1 MFSKIYSS
9 GIFGF
14 NAFIAN
20 VEADISGG
28 LPTFDIVGLPDTAV
42 KESRNRVRSA
52 IKNCGFT
59 FPVSRIT
66 INLAPAGIQKEGP
79 LYDLPI
85 LIAIL
90 KASDQLKK
98 NLDDSVF
105 VGEISLNGDIQKVN
119 GLLAMAIEA
128 ANRGFRRFFVPKDNA
143 AEASVVKNI
152 EIIPVENV
160 YQVLG
165 YINGNFD
172 ITPAN
177 ELKFDVPEVMC
188 ADFSDV
194 HGQGIPKRAMEIA
207 AAGNHNILLIGP
219 PGSGKSMLAKRLP
232 SILPDMT
239 FEESIETTKLHS
251 IAGCLPKNI
260 PLITNRP
267 FRNPHHTVSAA
278 SISGGGRIPKPGE
291 VSLAHN
297 GVLFLDEFPEFQR
310 STIESLRQPIE
321 DGNVTISRVAGTLT
335 YPCNFMLVAA
345 MNPCPCGYFG
355 HPVKECICNQNS
367 VRKYLNKISGP
378 LLDRIDIHIE
388 IGPVA
393 FNDLDTQNK
402 EEKSYSIKERV
413 NKARKIQLERYKHL
427 GISSNSQL
435 TTDMLNQYCV
445 LTEDAKFIFKAAFD
459 RLGLSARAYD
469 RILKVSRTIAD
480 LDGSENI
487 DLQHISE
494 ALQYRSLDRKYWSM

>member
-14 NAFIAN
+14 NAYIAN
-20 VEADISGG
+20 VEADVSGG

-66 INLAPAGIQKEGP
+66 VNLAPAGIQKEGP
-79 LYDLPI
+79 IYDLPI

-128 ANRGFRRFFVPKDNA
+128 SNRGFRKFFVPKENA
-143 AEASVVKNI
+143 AEASVVKGI
-152 EIIPVENV
+152 EIIPVDNV

-165 YINGNFD
+165 YLNGN
-172 ITPAN
+172 IEIEPAN
-177 ELKFDVPEVMC
+177 TLTFETQSIAC
-188 ADFSDV
+188 ADFCDV
-194 HGQGIPKRAMEIA
+194 RGQDIPKRALEIA

-251 IAGCLPKNI
+251 IAGCLPKNL

-267 FRNPHHTVSAA
+267 FRSPHHSVSAA

-321 DGNVTISRVAGTLT
+321 DGTITISRVAGTLS
-335 YPCNFMLVAA
+335 YPCNFMFVAA

-355 HPVKECICNQNS
+355 HSIKKCICNENA

-388 IGPVA
+388 VEPVE
-393 FNDLDTQNK
+393 FEQLDTDCK
-402 EEKSYSIKERV
+402 EEKSIDIKKRV
-413 NKARKIQLERYKHL
+413 DAARKIQLERYKEY

-435 TTDMLNQYCV
+435 TTDMLNKFCI
-445 LTEDAKFIFKAAFD
+445 LSDDARFIFKAAFD
-459 RLGLSARAYD
+459 KLGLSARAYD

-480 LDGSENI
+480 LDNSELI
-487 DLQHISE
+487 EFDHVAE
-494 ALQYRSLDRKYWSM
+494 ALQYRSLDRKYWPI